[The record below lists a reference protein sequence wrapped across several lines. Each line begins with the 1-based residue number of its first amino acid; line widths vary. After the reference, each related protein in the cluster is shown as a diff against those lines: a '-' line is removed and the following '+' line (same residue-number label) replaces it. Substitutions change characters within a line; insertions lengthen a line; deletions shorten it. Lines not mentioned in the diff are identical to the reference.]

1 MRLSRFRRRSS
12 SRRKMSK
19 RATHHRMRR
28 FVSIWAMCSSSFR
41 RSTKPGRSGRKPS
54 GSLPRPSLPT
64 SDCRKSARN
73 SHRSRPLAP
82 RPGHH
87 PIVRPR
93 LAFRPAE
100 PLFREPPE
108 IRRNPSEWPPGVAA
122 RTALESPEKAR
133 PARLPGYSRVF
144 PGVFIPM
151 AGHSHSANIAHRKG
165 LVDAKR
171 GKLFSKLCRAIYV
184 AARTGGG
191 DPAANIRLRYAIDK
205 ARSFSCPKDN
215 IERSIKKATGE
226 LGADNFEEVL
236 YEGYG
241 PGGVAV
247 LCEALTD
254 NRNRTAGELRRAFEA
269 AGGNLGASGCVSY
282 LFNFKGLFVVD
293 PKHVSEDHLME
304 IALEAGADDV
314 ELVEGYF
321 EVTCDP
327 KIFDA
332 VRRSLEEHKIPTESA
347 ETSYI
352 PTTYVDLDA
361 EGGRKMLKLKDI
373 LEENDDVQ
381 NVYANDNIPEEVLA
395 G

>member
-1 MRLSRFRRRSS
+1 
-12 SRRKMSK
+12 
-19 RATHHRMRR
+19 
-28 FVSIWAMCSSSFR
+28 
-41 RSTKPGRSGRKPS
+41 
-54 GSLPRPSLPT
+54 
-64 SDCRKSARN
+64 
-73 SHRSRPLAP
+73 
-82 RPGHH
+82 
-87 PIVRPR
+87 
-93 LAFRPAE
+93 
-100 PLFREPPE
+100 
-108 IRRNPSEWPPGVAA
+108 
-122 RTALESPEKAR
+122 
-133 PARLPGYSRVF
+133 
-144 PGVFIPM
+144 M

-184 AARTGGG
+184 AARVGGG

-226 LGADNFEEVL
+226 LGAENFEEVL

-254 NRNRTAGELRRAFEA
+254 NRNRTAGELRRAFEL
-269 AGGNLGASGCVSY
+269 AGGNLGGSGCVSY

-293 PKHVSEDHLME
+293 PKNAAEEQLME
-304 IALEAGADDV
+304 VALEAGADDV
-314 ELVEGYF
+314 ELVEGLY

-327 KIFDA
+327 KVFEA
-332 VRRSLEEHKIPTESA
+332 VRKALEDAKIPTESA

-352 PTTYVDLDA
+352 PTNYVDLDVEA
-361 EGGRKMLKLKDI
+361 GRKMLKLRDV
-373 LEENDDVQ
+373 LDENDDIQ
-381 NVYANDNIPEEVLA
+381 NVYANDNIPEEVMA